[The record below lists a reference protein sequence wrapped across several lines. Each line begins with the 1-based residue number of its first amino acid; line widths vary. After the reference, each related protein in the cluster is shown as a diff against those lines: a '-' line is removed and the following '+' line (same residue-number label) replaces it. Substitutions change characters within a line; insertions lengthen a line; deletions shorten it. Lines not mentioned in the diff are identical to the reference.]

1 MRFDE
6 ESQCFVIDSPLFVY
20 VGKKKFMLNMN
31 DYRNAHYQVLNKAKV
46 EYKRL
51 LRDEILQLPKMNV
64 VNIDYEITLG
74 TDKTF
79 ICENCSSKINK
90 EIKELVDYNDI
101 DSLCNHI
108 LSLYPFDG
116 EIMAFQAQAK
126 LECGH
131 EEDAMKLY
139 NESINNTRNGLIW
152 QKVEDESGIS
162 RIEIESELI
171 KMIDD

>member
-64 VNIDYEITLG
+64 ININYDVTLG
-74 TDKTF
+74 DNRRHDGMNIVSVT
-79 ICENCSSKINK
+79 SKFFLDA
-90 EIKELVDYNDI
+90 LVEY
-101 DSLCNHI
+101 
-108 LSLYPFDG
+108 G
-116 EIMAFQAQAK
+116 V
-126 LECGH
+126 LEDDNTKHVIH
-131 EEDAMKLY
+131 EEWNSHGVEK
-139 NESINNTRNGLIW
+139 NNG
-152 QKVEDESGIS
+152 KVEIY
-162 RIEIESELI
+162 I
-171 KMIDD
+171 KPL